1 MNYQQLQER
10 VANDLNRFDLLTA
23 VPPSTV
29 PVISTMIQ
37 DRIAFMSKALFA
49 PSAQLDYTITTIRAQ
64 NIYPLPAGMQC
75 LTGIRL
81 MLGSV
86 WIPIARTS
94 YEAILAS
101 DVVNPPFITLPSVF
115 AQRGTTFRLFATP
128 DRNYPLELQS
138 NNSPPPPVD
147 ATDFN
152 FWTDDGPTEA
162 ATLIAAAACAE
173 ILRRVINDVPRADQ
187 FDALRGR
194 EEASLQELAI
204 RLEGP
209 MVLAGWW

>member
-1 MNYQQLQER
+1 LLQPIPPNP
-10 VANDLNRFDLLTA
+10 VA
-23 VPPSTV
+23 
-29 PVISTMIQ
+29 VIPDKIQ
-37 DRIAFMSKALFA
+37 DRIAFFSKSLFA
-49 PSAQLDYTITTIRAQ
+49 PSAQLDYSITTVRAK
-64 NIYPLPAGMQC
+64 NIYPLPAGMQN

-81 MLGSV
+81 MMGSV
-86 WIPIARTS
+86 WIPIKRTS

-147 ATDFN
+147 ATDAN
-152 FWTDDGPTEA
+152 FWTDDGPTGA

-173 ILRRVINDVPRADQ
+173 ILRRVINDMERADQ
-187 FDALRGR
+187 FDAIRGR

-209 MVLAGWW
+209 MTLVPYWS